1 MKHFKIL
8 SQLVLILLLWSL
20 SLTGC
25 SNSKNEIEDKEPTE
39 HPPVVIETPVTPEKE
54 ISEAPTI
61 ISKDWSNYFDGL
73 NGAAVFYDPSQ
84 YQYEIYNQELASI
97 QRSPCSTFKI
107 ISSVIGLEN
116 GVIPSDN
123 STRKWSGEIFW
134 KDDWNKDINF
144 NEAFRVSCIWYFR
157 EVINELG
164 ADTIQRDLDKMQYGN
179 RDISDWQGSLNTNN
193 NNPVLTG
200 FWVESSLKI
209 SAKEQ
214 VEVLERI
221 FEGTI
226 EYRPETISQLKKAM
240 LIEDQN
246 LSNYAVYGKT
256 GLGEKDN
263 VVVDSWFTGFV
274 DTTEGNI
281 YFCVYLGKTDGAEV
295 SSVIAKEIAL
305 EIISDYLKNH

>member
-25 SNSKNEIEDKEPTE
+25 SNSKNEIEDKESTE

-107 ISSVIGLEN
+107 ISSLIGLEN

-164 ADTIQRDLDKMQYGN
+164 ADTIQRDLDKLQYGN

-193 NNPVLTG
+193 NNPALTG

>member
-39 HPPVVIETPVTPEKE
+39 HAPVVIETPVTPEKE

-107 ISSVIGLEN
+107 ISSLIGLEN

>member
-8 SQLVLILLLWSL
+8 SQLVLILLLWTL

-25 SNSKNEIEDKEPTE
+25 SNSKNEIEDNEPTE

-193 NNPVLTG
+193 NNPALTG